1 MLRLKVRLHFIVCP
15 TKSHDAHQVIEFNLY
30 SFALLICAERR
41 NKSSLDI
48 FFVFICFR
56 NCMCLNLLSYVTCEV
71 AIEKVAFN
79 K

>member
-48 FFVFICFR
+48 FLFLFVLEIACVLICYH
-56 NCMCLNLLSYVTCEV
+56 M
-71 AIEKVAFN
+71 
-79 K
+79 